1 MKIRN
6 VNQSDT
12 AEWLRMRTA
21 LWPEEPGDHP
31 VEIGQFF
38 AEPRD
43 DLATFVAETANGRL
57 CGFLE
62 AGTRPYAE
70 GCRSSPVGYIE
81 GWWVDSDHRNQ
92 GVGSR
97 LVAAAEDWARG
108 LGLTEMASDTDLD
121 NNVSQLA
128 HNALGYRETDRL
140 ICFLKK
146 L

>member
-1 MKIRN
+1 MKIRT
-6 VNQSDT
+6 VKKSDT

-21 LWPEEPGDHP
+21 LWPEEPEDHP
-31 VEIGQFF
+31 VEIERFF
-38 AEPRD
+38 AESRD
-43 DLATFVAETANGRL
+43 DLATFVAETSDGRL

-81 GWWVDSDHRNQ
+81 GWWVDSDHRKQ
-92 GVGSR
+92 GVGAS
-97 LVAAAEDWARG
+97 LVDAAETWARG
-108 LGLTEMASDTDLD
+108 RGLTEMASDALLE
-121 NNVSQLA
+121 NGVSHVA
-128 HNALGYRETDRL
+128 HEALGYRETDRL

>member
-1 MKIRN
+1 MKIRT
-6 VNQSDT
+6 VNESDT
-12 AEWLRMRTA
+12 ADWLRMRTA
-21 LWPEEPGDHP
+21 LWPELPEDHP
-31 VEIGQFF
+31 VEIKQFF
-38 AEPRD
+38 AEARE
-43 DLATFVAETANGRL
+43 DLATFVAEAGDGQL

-97 LVAAAEDWARG
+97 LVSAAENWARD
-108 LGLTEMASDTDLD
+108 LGLTEMASDADIAND
-121 NNVSQLA
+121 VSQLA
-128 HNALGYRETDRL
+128 HKALGYNETDRL
-140 ICFLKK
+140 ICFMKK